1 MSAMSDNAENG
12 DLPVNSES
20 ETRRRE
26 DTDRES
32 GDRSPKDNSGDTN
45 KLSESPIRAEVDL
58 ILAEVIDEVVARC
71 NEEPSKPEPAS
82 CCMWCLKVRDLGV
95 FFLDLCPCFL
105 KIPFQ

>member
-32 GDRSPKDNSGDTN
+32 GDRSPKDYS
-45 KLSESPIRAEVDL
+45 
-58 ILAEVIDEVVARC
+58 
-71 NEEPSKPEPAS
+71 
-82 CCMWCLKVRDLGV
+82 
-95 FFLDLCPCFL
+95 
-105 KIPFQ
+105 